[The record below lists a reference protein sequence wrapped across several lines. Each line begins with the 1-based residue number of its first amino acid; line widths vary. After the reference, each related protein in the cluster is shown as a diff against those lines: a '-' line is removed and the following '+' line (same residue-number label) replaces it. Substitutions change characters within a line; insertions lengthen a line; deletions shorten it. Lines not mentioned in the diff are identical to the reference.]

1 MQVAAPKTALKT
13 EMQVLRLTDESQKI
27 CMETLRSI
35 HGDDFRLD
43 DPSKYKDR
51 GGKMKKSYWEDR
63 GTLIVQSVT
72 NFSSPNASTADG
84 SQSTEQPDQRLRR
97 YALLKLEN
105 YGFAM
110 THCIEAYDH
119 CEGDTDEALLLLFRK
134 YMRLPDNEEFVSESM
149 PSDITENELF
159 DMRNDEKE
167 ALESIYD
174 KLFEEKEKHTVWS
187 LKFKID
193 HLLQHSPSEVRKA
206 REAALKA
213 LEDAKAKTNVKKSKE
228 PPRCRNFDKDGSCKF
243 GNKCRFAHIK
253 PEPEINLEDKI
264 VKKEKPVQ
272 DSDDNCFYL
281 EIRFPPNT
289 KYPYEAPF
297 VYLKTTCHDIPTE
310 VRLRIARILYKEAK
324 ESCKDGIPCVFSISE
339 LLQMDESLSHS
350 IDMFSDP
357 FPSAEK
363 SLFYVEDPLLEKE
376 NVKDLTTMLTHY
388 EKGSTSR
395 SDNFKKDVVSLEKED
410 RQLLKKFMEKRKE
423 ERYKK
428 MLSSRQNLPAFSK
441 MMDILNLLETTQVLV
456 ISGETGCGKSTQ
468 VPQFILD
475 NWFFK
480 GSQLD
485 NNQKMPHVEVIC
497 TQPRRL
503 SAIGVAERVADER
516 AERIG
521 QTVGYQIR
529 LENKISSATRL
540 TFCTTGILLRRLAS
554 EPLLESVTHI
564 IVDEVHERSEE
575 SDFLL
580 MILKRIIPSRPD
592 LKVILMSATLNA
604 KLFSDYFG
612 NIPVLD
618 IPGRTFPVEQ
628 LFLEDILERCDYVM
642 ECDSQ
647 YSRKVNKKEEE
658 ELMREMEY
666 ADIKAENIA
675 PPPKIKDEKLNLS
688 AMYARY
694 NGKGTL
700 LPYIMQK

>member
-1 MQVAAPKTALKT
+1 MAPKVAVKT
-13 EMQVLRLTDESQKI
+13 EMQVLRLSDESQKM
-27 CMETLRSI
+27 CMETLKAI
-35 HGDDFRLD
+35 HGEDFRLD
-43 DPSKYKDR
+43 DASKYKDR

-63 GTLIVQSVT
+63 GTLIVQSVS
-72 NFSSPNASTADG
+72 NFSALKTSSTDG
-84 SQSTEQPDQRLRR
+84 SQTLEQPEQRLRR
-97 YALLKLEN
+97 YALVKLEN
-105 YGFAM
+105 YGFALS
-110 THCIEAYDH
+110 HCIEAYDF
-119 CEGDTDEALLLLFRK
+119 CEGDSDKALLLLFRK
-134 YMRLPDNEEFVSESM
+134 YMRVPEEQQNTNISAAL
-149 PSDITENELF
+149 PSDITDSDLL

-174 KLFEEKEKHTVWS
+174 TLFEEKQKNEVWS

-206 REAALKA
+206 REAALKE
-213 LEDAKAKTNVKKSKE
+213 EDWSRAKVNIKKPKE
-228 PPRCRNFDKDGSCKF
+228 PSRCRNFDKNGVCKF
-243 GNKCRFAHIK
+243 GNKCRFTHIK
-253 PEPEINLEDKI
+253 PEVITDSEDKLT
-264 VKKEKPVQ
+264 KKDVAK
-272 DSDDNCFYL
+272 DNDDNCFYL

-289 KYPYEAPF
+289 KYPFEAPYI
-297 VYLKTTCHDIPTE
+297 YLKTTCHDIPTE
-310 VRLRIARILYKEAK
+310 VRLRIARKLYKEAQA
-324 ESCKDGIPCVFSISE
+324 SCLEGIPCVFSISE
-339 LLQMDESLSHS
+339 LLQMDESLSNA
-350 IDMFSDP
+350 IDLLSDP
-357 FPSAEK
+357 FLPADK
-363 SLFYVEDPLLEKE
+363 SLFYLPDANKEDEIT
-376 NVKDLTTMLTHY
+376 KDFARLPTHY
-388 EKGSTSR
+388 EKGLTAR
-395 SDNFKKDVVSLEKED
+395 GDNFKRDKESLEKED
-410 RQLLKKFMEKRKE
+410 RLLLKKFMEKRKD

-428 MLSSRQNLPAFSK
+428 MMSGRQNLPAFSK
-441 MMDILNLLETTQVLV
+441 MMDILNLLETSQILV

-480 GSQLD
+480 SSQLEKS
-485 NNQKMPHVEVIC
+485 QKMEHVEVVC

-554 EPLLESVTHI
+554 EPLLECVTHI

-580 MILKRIIPSRPD
+580 MILKRILPLRPD

-612 NIPVLD
+612 NVPVLD

-628 LFLEDILERCDYVM
+628 LFLEDILERCDFVM

-658 ELMREMEY
+658 QLIREMEY
-666 ADIKAENIA
+666 ADIKAENVA
-675 PPPKIKDEKLNLS
+675 PPTKIKDEKLNLS
-688 AMYARY
+688 AIYARY
-694 NGKGTL
+694 NGEHCRIELK
-700 LPYIMQK
+700 P